1 MCNLTIKKNMNLCT
15 KCVLAVFLVKPWHNL
30 LIRDIIW
37 SSITL
42 EQSVLSMTISQ
53 FVLLHP
59 WIRCW
64 PLFLL
69 SKGNSILIDMLD
81 IFLCCPSCICLQIP
95 LLCSSFL
102 FVQLLLLKSTDSA
115 DIEWSKE
122 VKGSMYDVIVE
133 GFQLLSRWTA
143 RIWEQCAWKFSRPC
157 KDPVPLESHET
168 SASFS
173 DYEKVLCPLCIFLFF
188 FRLIFNKSFLSPF
201 HICLILS
208 LTAVTNQYLS
218 TCSDLFVYHL
228 YLNCLLFLSSIWS
241 LFYFFSPLCILCA
254 HRAFFL
260 LIKFHLTYKNK
271 NKNCLLF
278 FSSSSSSS
286 FEVSLVSSVFVF
298 ILGHN

>member
-1 MCNLTIKKNMNLCT
+1 
-15 KCVLAVFLVKPWHNL
+15 
-30 LIRDIIW
+30 
-37 SSITL
+37 
-42 EQSVLSMTISQ
+42 
-53 FVLLHP
+53 
-59 WIRCW
+59 
-64 PLFLL
+64 
-69 SKGNSILIDMLD
+69 
-81 IFLCCPSCICLQIP
+81 

-173 DYEKVLCPLCIFLFF
+173 DYEKVLCPLCVFLFF

-228 YLNCLLFLSSIWS
+228 YLNCLLFFSSIWS
-241 LFYFFSPLCILCA
+241 LFYFFSPFCILCA

-260 LIKFHLTYKNK
+260 LIKFHLTYKK
-271 NKNCLLF
+271 KKKKIVCYSFLLLLLHLRF
-278 FSSSSSSS
+278 PWFLVYLFSYWVTTKLNLNGDNAAYRLTQDGSSNGPWYQFWCRIFRNSA
-286 FEVSLVSSVFVF
+286 L
-298 ILGHN
+298 N